1 MTCFLALIIADKFC
15 IDIKKEKII
24 VSERASKMGGTSAKL
39 AYSDVLTVYEMMH
52 ALMLP
57 SGNDAA
63 IALG

>member
-1 MTCFLALIIADKFC
+1 M
-15 IDIKKEKII
+15 I
-24 VSERASKMGGTSAKL
+24 VSERASKMPGTSAKL
-39 AYSDVLTVYEMMH
+39 SYSDVLTIYDMLH

>member
-1 MTCFLALIIADKFC
+1 MTCFLALAIAEKFC

-24 VSERASKMGGTSAKL
+24 VSERAARMQGTSAKL
-39 AYSDVLTVYEMMH
+39 AYSDVLTVHEMLH

-63 IALG
+63 VAIG